1 MVNIL
6 TKAKIFLNLNKL
18 LRLGKGDKML
28 LNTIQIRT
36 SKQFSLIS
44 KTAIEDVSLFSTG
57 IASRKKK
64 NVITASLIDPEET
77 KNFSFCIVINTLS
90 PQQRES
96 KLQFL
101 HSSVLPSLQRYFA
114 LKCAMLPYIRP
125 NFFPQ

>member
-57 IASRKKK
+57 TASRKKK
-64 NVITASLIDPEET
+64 RN
-77 KNFSFCIVINTLS
+77 N
-90 PQQRES
+90 S
-96 KLQFL
+96 KFDR
-101 HSSVLPSLQRYFA
+101 S
-114 LKCAMLPYIRP
+114 
-125 NFFPQ
+125 

>member
-28 LNTIQIRT
+28 LNTIQKRT

-64 NVITASLIDPEET
+64 
-77 KNFSFCIVINTLS
+77 
-90 PQQRES
+90 
-96 KLQFL
+96 
-101 HSSVLPSLQRYFA
+101 
-114 LKCAMLPYIRP
+114 M
-125 NFFPQ
+125 

>member
-1 MVNIL
+1 M
-6 TKAKIFLNLNKL
+6 FP
-18 LRLGKGDKML
+18 
-28 LNTIQIRT
+28 
-36 SKQFSLIS
+36 FSVQGQQ
-44 KTAIEDVSLFSTG
+44 AE
-57 IASRKKK
+57 KK

-125 NFFPQ
+125 FFFPQ

>member
-28 LNTIQIRT
+28 LNTIQKRT

-64 NVITASLIDPEET
+64 T
-77 KNFSFCIVINTLS
+77 
-90 PQQRES
+90 
-96 KLQFL
+96 
-101 HSSVLPSLQRYFA
+101 
-114 LKCAMLPYIRP
+114 
-125 NFFPQ
+125 

>member
-64 NVITASLIDPEET
+64 CN
-77 KNFSFCIVINTLS
+77 N
-90 PQQRES
+90 S
-96 KLQFL
+96 KFDR
-101 HSSVLPSLQRYFA
+101 S
-114 LKCAMLPYIRP
+114 
-125 NFFPQ
+125 